1 VKIILETVISKNNKA
16 AETLRVGLELD
27 EVTKIA
33 NASGLAEANKA
44 IDRFV
49 LKYTEDLKNKLATVL
64 TK

>member
-1 VKIILETVISKNNKA
+1 MKIILETVISKNNKA

-44 IDRFV
+44 IDKFV

>member
-1 VKIILETVISKNNKA
+1 MKIILETVISKNNKA

>member
-44 IDRFV
+44 IDKFV